1 MKLSN
6 LPPGVTDA
14 AIERQVADDE
24 PALVGEDGI
33 AGPDGV
39 AAPIQPELAE
49 CTLEEFVPPAKQK
62 YPNALAEMWNETLFS
77 RIRAGNFKGFRGIQ
91 PKRHSGVSA
100 RTHGREIERLK
111 EMGMTPKQGRGLVP
125 AHGLGSINVESDA
138 VELARVGKYP
148 EAIKLLESWQ
158 PYYLR
163 HHERKA
169 YRLEFWRT
177 RAAQANLV
185 VIDDIQVT
193 P

>member
-14 AIERQVADDE
+14 AIERQVADD
-24 PALVGEDGI
+24 DGM
-33 AGPDGV
+33 A
-39 AAPIQPELAE
+39 IQPELVE
-49 CTLEEFVPPAKQK
+49 GTLADLVPPKPK

-91 PKRHSGVSA
+91 TKRHSGVSA

-158 PYYLR
+158 PHYMR

-169 YRLEFWRT
+169 YRLNFWRS
-177 RAAQANLV
+177 RLLHVVQA
-185 VIDDIQVT
+185 
-193 P
+193 

>member
-14 AIERQVADDE
+14 AIERQVADD
-24 PALVGEDGI
+24 DGM
-33 AGPDGV
+33 A
-39 AAPIQPELAE
+39 IQPELVE
-49 CTLEEFVPPAKQK
+49 GTLADLVPPKPK

-77 RIRAGNFKGFRGIQ
+77 
-91 PKRHSGVSA
+91 KRHSGVSA

-158 PYYLR
+158 PHYMR

-169 YRLEFWRT
+169 YRLNFWRS
-177 RAAQANLV
+177 RLLHVVQA
-185 VIDDIQVT
+185 
-193 P
+193 